1 MCFCY
6 SAIFLLCLLFAG
18 NVQLL
23 LLFSTVPVVC
33 EVFGWT
39 HVWWCGL
46 VCGVLMDD
54 DQVARQ
60 ERRIREDLL
69 C

>member
-1 MCFCY
+1 
-6 SAIFLLCLLFAG
+6 LFAG

-23 LLFSTVPVVC
+23 LLFSTVHVGC

-39 HVWWCGL
+39 HVWWFGL
-46 VCGVLMDD
+46 VCGVLIDN
-54 DQVARQ
+54 DQVVGQ

-69 C
+69 R

>member
-1 MCFCY
+1 
-6 SAIFLLCLLFAG
+6 LFAG

-23 LLFSTVPVVC
+23 LLFSTVPVGC
-33 EVFGWT
+33 EAFGWT